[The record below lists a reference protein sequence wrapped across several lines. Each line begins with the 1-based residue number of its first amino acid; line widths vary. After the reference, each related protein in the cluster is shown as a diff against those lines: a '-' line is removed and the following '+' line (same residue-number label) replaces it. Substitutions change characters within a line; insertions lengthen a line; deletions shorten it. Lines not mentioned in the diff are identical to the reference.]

1 MLARIQR
8 TFVPRLDTVELHFR
22 RRVTR
27 AVLIAVA
34 ILLGVWLLVDLFAW
48 LVLRPVS
55 DHAYPF
61 DMAAIAALGIV
72 LLVARGLERRR
83 RVIAV
88 GYLLATSA
96 FLFPLLNGI
105 FAPYDLYLVGPT
117 YLIAVLLAGALIG
130 GPAAFLFAGA
140 SILAN
145 AVTWLAVRNLATTT
159 PFLLE
164 PATGVV
170 FVLVNALVALAAAAA
185 MGLLSSHARDSL
197 DLLSSQAEQMA
208 TLAHTDPL
216 TGLANRRRLMEQFE
230 REFRR
235 ALRYGRPL
243 SLVYLDLDGFKTIND
258 HFGHMFGDEVLQGVA
273 KAMLAVLRA
282 TDLLARVGGEEFAL
296 LLPETGLDG
305 AANVANKLRRALNA
319 YGAQLGPAVP
329 PLTFSAGISRLHD
342 GDSSFEDMLARADA
356 AQYLAKSTGK
366 AHARTEEELPAPA
379 PQGDQELAASD

>member
-1 MLARIQR
+1 MLARLQD
-8 TFVPRLDTVELHFR
+8 TFVPRLAAAELRFR

-27 AVLIAVA
+27 AVLITVA
-34 ILLGVWLLVDLFAW
+34 ALLGLWLVVDLFAW
-48 LVLRPVS
+48 LVLRPTT

-61 DMAAIAALGIV
+61 DMAAIAALSLV
-72 LLVARGLERRR
+72 LLIARALEQRR
-83 RVIAV
+83 RVITA

-96 FLFPLLNGI
+96 FLFPLLNTL
-105 FAPYDLYLVGPT
+105 FAPHDLYLVGPT
-117 YLIAVLLAGALIG
+117 YLFSVLLAGALVG

-140 SILAN
+140 SIVGN
-145 AVTWLAVRNLATTT
+145 AATWLALRSLAAGW
-159 PFLLE
+159 PLPLD

-170 FVLVNALVALAAAAA
+170 FVLANGLVALAAAAA
-185 MGLLSSHARDSL
+185 MSLLSSHARESL
-197 DLLSSQAEQMA
+197 DMLSSQAEQMA

-273 KAMLAVLRA
+273 KSMLAVLRA

-296 LLPETGLDG
+296 LLPETGLEG
-305 AANVANKLRRALNA
+305 ASNVAHKLRRALNA

-329 PLTFSAGISRLHD
+329 PLTFSAGISRLHETD
-342 GDSSFEDMLARADA
+342 LSFEDMLARADA
-356 AQYLAKSTGK
+356 AQYLAKASGK
-366 AHARTEEELPAPA
+366 AHARTEDELPEAT
-379 PQGDQELAASD
+379 AASN

>member
-1 MLARIQR
+1 
-8 TFVPRLDTVELHFR
+8 
-22 RRVTR
+22 
-27 AVLIAVA
+27 
-34 ILLGVWLLVDLFAW
+34 
-48 LVLRPVS
+48 
-55 DHAYPF
+55 
-61 DMAAIAALGIV
+61 V

>member
-1 MLARIQR
+1 MLARLQD
-8 TFVPRLDTVELHFR
+8 TFVPRLAAAELRFR

-27 AVLIAVA
+27 AVLTTVA
-34 ILLGVWLLVDLFAW
+34 ALLGLWLVVDLFAW
-48 LVLRPVS
+48 LVLRPTT

-61 DMAAIAALGIV
+61 DMAAIAALSLV
-72 LLVARGLERRR
+72 LLIARALEQRR
-83 RVIAV
+83 RVITA

-96 FLFPLLNGI
+96 FLFPLLNTL
-105 FAPYDLYLVGPT
+105 FAPHDLYLVGPT
-117 YLIAVLLAGALIG
+117 YLFSVLLAGALVG

-140 SILAN
+140 SIVGN
-145 AVTWLAVRNLATTT
+145 AATWLALRSLAAGW
-159 PFLLE
+159 PLPLD

-170 FVLVNALVALAAAAA
+170 FVLANGLVALAAAAA
-185 MGLLSSHARDSL
+185 MSLLSSHARESL
-197 DLLSSQAEQMA
+197 DMLSSQAEQMA

-273 KAMLAVLRA
+273 KSMLAVLRA

-296 LLPETGLDG
+296 LLPETGLEG
-305 AANVANKLRRALNA
+305 ASNVAHKLRRALNA

-329 PLTFSAGISRLHD
+329 PLTFSAGISRLHETD
-342 GDSSFEDMLARADA
+342 LSFEDMLARADA
-356 AQYLAKSTGK
+356 AQYLAKASGK
-366 AHARTEEELPAPA
+366 AHARTEDELP
-379 PQGDQELAASD
+379 EVTAASN

>member
-1 MLARIQR
+1 MLARLQD
-8 TFVPRLDTVELHFR
+8 TFVPRLAAAELRFR

-27 AVLIAVA
+27 AVLVTVA
-34 ILLGVWLLVDLFAW
+34 ALLGLWLVVDLFAW
-48 LVLRPVS
+48 LVLRPTT

-61 DMAAIAALGIV
+61 DMAAIAALSLV
-72 LLVARGLERRR
+72 LLIARALEQRR
-83 RVIAV
+83 RVITA

-96 FLFPLLNGI
+96 FLFPLLNTL
-105 FAPYDLYLVGPT
+105 FAPHDLYLVGPT
-117 YLIAVLLAGALIG
+117 YLFSVLLAGALVG

-140 SILAN
+140 SIVGN
-145 AVTWLAVRNLATTT
+145 AATWLALRSLAAGW
-159 PFLLE
+159 PLPLD

-170 FVLVNALVALAAAAA
+170 FVLANGLVALAAAAA
-185 MGLLSSHARDSL
+185 MSLLSSHARESL
-197 DLLSSQAEQMA
+197 DMLSSQAEQMA

-273 KAMLAVLRA
+273 KSMLAVLRA

-296 LLPETGLDG
+296 LLPETGLEG
-305 AANVANKLRRALNA
+305 ASNVAHKLRRALNA

-329 PLTFSAGISRLHD
+329 PLTFSAGISRLHETD
-342 GDSSFEDMLARADA
+342 LSFEDMLARADA
-356 AQYLAKSTGK
+356 AQYLAKTTGK
-366 AHARTEEELPAPA
+366 AHARIEDELP
-379 PQGDQELAASD
+379 EVTAASN

>member
-1 MLARIQR
+1 MLARLQD
-8 TFVPRLDTVELHFR
+8 TFVPRLAAAELRFR

-27 AVLIAVA
+27 AVLITVA
-34 ILLGVWLLVDLFAW
+34 ALLGLWLVVDLFAW
-48 LVLRPVS
+48 LVLRPTT

-61 DMAAIAALGIV
+61 DMAAIAALSLV
-72 LLVARGLERRR
+72 LLIARALEQRR
-83 RVIAV
+83 RVITA

-96 FLFPLLNGI
+96 FLFPLLNTL
-105 FAPYDLYLVGPT
+105 FAPHDLYLVGPT
-117 YLIAVLLAGALIG
+117 YLFSVLLAGALVG

-140 SILAN
+140 SIVGN
-145 AVTWLAVRNLATTT
+145 AATWLALRSLAAGW
-159 PFLLE
+159 PLPLD

-170 FVLVNALVALAAAAA
+170 FVLANGLVALAAAAA
-185 MGLLSSHARDSL
+185 MSLLSSHARESL
-197 DLLSSQAEQMA
+197 DMLSSQAEQMA

-273 KAMLAVLRA
+273 KSMLAVLRA

-296 LLPETGLDG
+296 LLPETGLEG
-305 AANVANKLRRALNA
+305 ASNVAHKLRRALNA

-329 PLTFSAGISRLHD
+329 PLTFSAGISRLHETD
-342 GDSSFEDMLARADA
+342 LSFEDMLARADA
-356 AQYLAKSTGK
+356 AQYLAKTTGK
-366 AHARTEEELPAPA
+366 AHARTEDELP
-379 PQGDQELAASD
+379 EVTTASN